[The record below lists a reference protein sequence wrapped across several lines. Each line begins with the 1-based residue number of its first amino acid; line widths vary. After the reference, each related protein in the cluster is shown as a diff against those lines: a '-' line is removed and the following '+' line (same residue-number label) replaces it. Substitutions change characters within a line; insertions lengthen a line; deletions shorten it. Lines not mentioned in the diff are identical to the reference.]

1 MEVNM
6 KTNKIS
12 YTFLAVILSVGHFLF
27 LTYFFAPA
35 YTTPDANGYFTQARL
50 IAENGQTGFKS
61 ESVLQYIGPHWHSP
75 DNEFYYATFPPG
87 FPFLLALVIKIF
99 GFNAAFYVNL
109 FLASLSLLIFFFVCR
124 FWLSNSWSFIA
135 TGVMA
140 LNPFANEHALFG
152 DSHTSLIFFL
162 LLGLL
167 LLQNTIRK
175 HNHLQGLLAG
185 ICIGVIPTIR
195 YAEFLFIPAFALYA
209 LLLLKDKR
217 IRVGTLTSFAI
228 GISIP
233 LLTLAIRNQ
242 IAFGSFLRTGYS
254 LPNQPALFA
263 FNYFVQN
270 FIPFIIMLVLNGAGL
285 MFILGIIGI
294 YRLIK
299 AEHKNESILFVS
311 LIVPVTLLYMAYYW
325 PADQQSMR
333 FLLPTFFI
341 YTLAGVWTLNHLKNE
356 RTKRIL
362 TCATLIVSILWGSFG
377 SIMPLMSLK
386 ERGKPLA
393 DIYEKIKTRVP
404 EQSILI
410 TNEGINQFLD
420 YYGKWNLIDIAML
433 KTHLP
438 ESEELIKQNVP
449 IKPIRNSEAAKKYEH
464 LNGKELF
471 QTFSNDLSLWTQNK
485 KKVFLVGYAQQIEW
499 FKRNLLPNQSI
510 TIVGKITLPKI
521 ADNIPRPTENK
532 QQRLINPV
540 RRNQI
545 FDLVLN
551 GQDLIICKLTTNGQN

>member
-27 LTYFFAPA
+27 LTYFFTPA

-109 FLASLSLLIFFFVCR
+109 FLASLSLFIFFFVCR

-135 TGVMA
+135 TGIMA

-175 HNHLQGLLAG
+175 QNHLQGLLAG
-185 ICIGVIPTIR
+185 ICIGIIPTIR
-195 YAEFLFIPAFALYA
+195 YAEFLFIPAFALYS

-242 IAFGSFLRTGYS
+242 IAFGSFLKTGYS

-294 YRLIK
+294 
-299 AEHKNESILFVS
+299 S
-311 LIVPVTLLYMAYYW
+311 LLYMAYYW

-377 SIMPLMSLK
+377 SIMPLISLK

-393 DIYEKIKTRVP
+393 DIYEKIRTRVP

-420 YYGKWNLIDIAML
+420 YYGKWSLIDIAML
-433 KTHLP
+433 KIHLP
-438 ESEELIKQNVP
+438 ESEELIKQNIP
-449 IKPIRNSEAAKKYEH
+449 IKPIRNSEAAKKYEY

-485 KKVFLVGYAQQIEW
+485 KKVFLVGYVHQIEW

-510 TIVGKITLPKI
+510 IIVGKITLPKI
-521 ADNIPRPTENK
+521 ANNVPFPTANK
-532 QQRLINPV
+532 QQRLMNPV
-540 RRNQI
+540 GRNQI

-551 GQDLIICKLTTNGQN
+551 GQDLIICKLTVNEQN